1 MKDINSIFKRQNIGD
16 ESVNGSSVKQS
27 INDIMNVNSNSTSVY
42 TTNNVVQDNNNNNN
56 QQDYRQQLSN
66 LVTD

>member
-42 TTNNVVQDNNNNNN
+42 TTNNVVQDNNNN